1 MPERHVSVRAEYR
14 YGMVLSLLMVTF
26 ILMSNGATGAWARTL
41 TIALQGLT
49 LLAALYA
56 SSSPP
61 KLRRAAL
68 VFVVVM
74 IVATVVATPVDATVP
89 AGATAL
95 LNGLLVAL
103 APVAIVAGVVR
114 RKVIDIQTVLAALCV
129 YVLIG
134 MFFAFVYQAVSE
146 IASEQF
152 FVQDANPTS
161 ADYLYF
167 SYITQTTVGYGD
179 LTAANSVGRSMA
191 VLEAL
196 TGQIYLVTIVALLVS
211 NLVPRHRREEQS
223 SSGQGDAAQ

>member
-1 MPERHVSVRAEYR
+1 MPGRNVGVRAEYR
-14 YGMVLSLLMVTF
+14 YGMVLFLLMVTY
-26 ILMSNGATGAWARTL
+26 ILMSNGATGPWARTF

-61 KLRRAAL
+61 KLRQAAAI
-68 VFVVVM
+68 FVGVM
-74 IVATVVATPVDATVP
+74 IVGTVVATPIDATIP
-89 AGATAL
+89 AGPTAI

-103 APVAIVAGVVR
+103 APIAIVAGVIR

-152 FVQDANPTS
+152 FVQDATPTS

-223 SSGQGDAAQ
+223 SGQGDAAQ